1 MKQLSEA
8 LARFVQQ
15 QNLYN
20 DAYGLFQNHDIQP
33 RTENLA
39 DCWDRRIPVSPELE
53 YLYSHYEMIDAK
65 AAGTHKLKNAAVE
78 IGDAAVLFFAA
89 PEHLYRQQL
98 GYRWITSGE
107 LVQESS
113 SWPPHHVVI
122 ANFNDDPVIVD
133 TSAPDSPVY
142 AAFEGGAPQ
151 QVADSLANFF
161 TALSILIES
170 ACTFKG
176 ELKDEDTYETK
187 TAYIEHV
194 KPLLHPLLSENQTT
208 HLMEYLSLC

>member
-33 RTENLA
+33 RTENLT

-107 LVQESS
+107 FVQESS

-142 AAFEGGAPQ
+142 AAFEGGAAQ

-187 TAYIEHV
+187 AEYIEHV
-194 KPLLHPLLSENQTT
+194 KPLLHPLLNENQTT
-208 HLMEYLSLC
+208 YLMEYLSLC